1 MTLVKDEP
9 KVNPDEVVAYGATK
23 LAHNLQVQTKED
35 IVIND
40 VNPLTLGTDVRV
52 MEELTLRSFL
62 K

>member
-23 LAHNLQVQTKED
+23 LAHNLQVKTKED